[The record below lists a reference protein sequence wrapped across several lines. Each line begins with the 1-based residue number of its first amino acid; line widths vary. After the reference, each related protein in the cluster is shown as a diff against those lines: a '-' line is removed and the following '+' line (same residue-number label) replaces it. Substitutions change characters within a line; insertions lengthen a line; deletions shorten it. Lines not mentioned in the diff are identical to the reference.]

1 MEEVFSLLCGFLYS
15 KGRTS
20 HHFLVLFF
28 SNIFLFFDLKKKK
41 YELGT
46 MLGFRNLSGRNRI
59 TSIVVLLWWVMG
71 EGWSFGRINGVR
83 MNSCVFHSLLY
94 MP

>member
-1 MEEVFSLLCGFLYS
+1 
-15 KGRTS
+15 
-20 HHFLVLFF
+20 
-28 SNIFLFFDLKKKK
+28 
-41 YELGT
+41 

-83 MNSCVFHSLLY
+83 MNNCVFHSLLY